1 MAGQDQHRLCLSTSG
16 PEILDIA
23 EGQRLNSETQARKPC
38 GNQGLTT
45 GIHRG
50 DGRAPDQF
58 HRELEGGTTHG
69 GYSPGAQALMLKAW
83 TSVFMRSL
91 KAS

>member
-1 MAGQDQHRLCLSTSG
+1 MASQDQHRLCLSTSG
-16 PEILDIA
+16 PEVLDIA
-23 EGQRLNSETQARKPC
+23 EGQWLNSEIQARKPC

-50 DGRAPDQF
+50 DGRAPDQL
-58 HRELEGGTTHG
+58 HCELEGGAHG

-83 TSVFMRSL
+83 ISLFMRSL